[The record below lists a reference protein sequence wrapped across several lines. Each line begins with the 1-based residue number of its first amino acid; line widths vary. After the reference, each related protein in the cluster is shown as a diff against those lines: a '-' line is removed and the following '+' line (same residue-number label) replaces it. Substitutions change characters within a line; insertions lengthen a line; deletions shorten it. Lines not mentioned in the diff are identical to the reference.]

1 MAAYVVTAPAV
12 QVVVDS
18 RVYFLERGA
27 AVPEGVAEEVLAH
40 LVEIDYVT
48 EAEADAPADPEPE
61 AVVQTVIDDLDKMTK
76 AQLAEVAAAESI
88 DLTGVSKNADMAAAI
103 TAAREAATKT
113 AADQVA
119 AMSVPAGS
127 DSSNL

>member
-12 QVVVDS
+12 QVVVNS

-27 AVPEGVAEEVLAH
+27 AVPEGVAEDVLAH
-40 LVEIDYVT
+40 LVGIDYI
-48 EAEADAPADPEPE
+48 AEVEAPADPEPE
-61 AVVQTVIDDLDKMTK
+61 PVVQTVIDDLDKMTK
-76 AQLAEVAAAESI
+76 AQLAEVAAAENI
-88 DLTGVSKNADMAAAI
+88 DLGGVATKAEQVAAI
-103 TAAREAATKT
+103 NAAREAATQT
-113 AADQVA
+113 AIDQAA

>member
-12 QVVVDS
+12 QVVVEA

-27 AVPEGVAEEVLAH
+27 SVPEGVAEDVLAH
-40 LVEIDYVT
+40 LVGINYITEV
-48 EAEADAPADPEPE
+48 EAEAPADPEPE
-61 AVVQTVIDDLDKMTK
+61 TIVQTVIDDLDKMTK

-88 DLTGVSKNADMAAAI
+88 DLTGVSKNADVAAAI
-103 TAAREAATKT
+103 TAAREAATKI
-113 AADQVA
+113 AAYQVA